1 MTHPRSA
8 VAMLASLALTMVAPD
23 PAHAQTFVRAITG
36 SGAETIGFA
45 QGVAVDPAN
54 GNVVVADT
62 GNSRVLVFTA
72 TGAHV
77 LTISGSGM
85 LQPTGVAVDPSTGNI
100 AVSDSVASLVL
111 VFTSAGTFVTSM
123 PAAQAYAVAIDAANG
138 GNIVVTEVFNNL
150 ARVYTPAGVLVRT
163 IQGSGADAL
172 DSPRAVAVD
181 PANSNVLIA
190 DYYNGRIQIF
200 ASDGTFLRSLHPPTG
215 GAAGDD
221 PIAPFGVAV
230 DPVNGNIVVSS
241 EQPQRAIYVYNAA
254 GAFVARVLPPTGAGG
269 LDTALL
275 GPSHVAIDP
284 ANGRNIVLADRSLN
298 RMQVYANTFG
308 TQAALPVPIDTL
320 DTRTTILLSIACL
333 LLGAVALRRQ
343 A

>member
-1 MTHPRSA
+1 MTHLRA
-8 VAMLASLALTMVAPD
+8 VAIAAALVLAAVAPD
-23 PAHAQTFVRAITG
+23 SPRAQTFVRAITG

-62 GNSRVLVFTA
+62 GNARVLVFTA

-77 LTISGSGM
+77 RTISGSGM

-100 AVSDSVASLVL
+100 AVSDSGASLVL
-111 VFTSAGTFVTSM
+111 VFTSTGAFVTSM

-138 GNIVVTEVFNNL
+138 GNIVVTEVFNNV

-163 IQGSGADAL
+163 IQGSGPNAL

-190 DYYNGRIQIF
+190 DYLNGRIQIF

-215 GAAGDD
+215 GALGDD

-241 EQPQRAIYVYNAA
+241 ESSPRAIYVYNAA
-254 GAFVARVLPPTGAGG
+254 GAFVARIVPPTGQGG
-269 LDTALL
+269 LDTALS

-284 ANGRNIVLADRSLN
+284 VNGRNIVLADRVLN
-298 RMQVYANTFG
+298 RMQVYTNTFG
-308 TQAALPVPIDTL
+308 TARAISASIDTL
-320 DTRTTILLSIACL
+320 DTRATVLLSIACL
-333 LLGAVALRRQ
+333 LLGAIALRRRG
-343 A
+343 